1 MLNTYLY
8 LDFFAIP
15 GCSVNIR
22 TNFFI
27 HSLGDPRDTDNELV
41 VLGYYTPS
49 NDGLIR
55 THVRSS
61 ISKQTFDAR
70 SESPQSNLGN
80 MSLLSIYKRFRT
92 GEANKQWEIGRQYG
106 EYAEIKN
113 KYNNQCLT
121 SQG

>member
-8 LDFFAIP
+8 IDFCAIP

-27 HSLGDPRDTDNELV
+27 HSLGDPRYIDELL

-49 NDGLIR
+49 NDGLVR
-55 THVRSS
+55 THVRNS
-61 ISKQTFDAR
+61 ISKQTFDVS

-92 GEANKQWEIGRQYG
+92 DEPNKQWEIGRQYG